1 MIRERRGYSL
11 VELII
16 VVIFVAIFAAVAV
29 PRINFAKLS
38 SQKADTFCRKLVTD
52 LRRTRMMAISDAA
65 TNNKGFS
72 LEMLGSEPYSGYRI
86 VNLDTMAV
94 VEQHDID
101 STLKV
106 TGGDEFE
113 FSPMGNQDG
122 GDNSIIVTGS
132 SRSYTI
138 TTISATGTVKWVLN

>member
-16 VVIFVAIFAAVAV
+16 VVIFVGIFAAIAI

-38 SQKADTFCRKLVTD
+38 SQKADTFSRKLVTD

-65 TNNKGFS
+65 TNSVGFR
-72 LEMLGSEPYSGYRI
+72 LLMMGAQPYSRYRI
-86 VNLDTMAV
+86 VNRDTLAV

-101 STLKV
+101 PDLKV
-106 TGGDEFE
+106 TGDSIFGFA
-113 FSPMGNQDG
+113 PMGNQDG
-122 GDNSIIVTGS
+122 GGNSITVTGH